1 MRVVIVG
8 ATGNIGSALV
18 RALAGEPAVTSVLG
32 LARRVPDWQVAKT
45 TWAPVDLRDADTVGD
60 ELRAHFEGA
69 DAVVHLAWL
78 IQPARDPVTT
88 WQANVLGT
96 TRLLDAVAAARVPAL
111 IQSSSVAAYAPG
123 PKDRAVDES
132 WPTHGWPQ
140 AAYSR
145 EKAYVERLLDAF
157 EYRQPTVRVVRMRP
171 GFVLSR
177 HAAAAQ
183 RRLFV
188 GPLLFGPMVRPELS
202 PVMPDIRGL
211 RFQVVHTSDVAEA
224 FRLGITEPVRG
235 AFNLAAEPVVDAALL
250 GRLFDARPV
259 RLPRP
264 LVRAALAAAWR
275 ARLTPASPQLFDAF
289 VRLPVMDRTRAAEV
303 LGWQPRVSAEDTLR
317 ELVEALRSGTG
328 ALTPPLVPRLPG
340 GRLNELATGVGRRA

>member
-8 ATGNIGSALV
+8 ATGNVGTALV
-18 RALAGEPAVTSVLG
+18 RALADEPAVTSVLG
-32 LARRVPDWQVAKT
+32 LARRVPDREVAKT
-45 TWAPVDLRDADTVGD
+45 TWAPVDLRDAEHV
-60 ELRAHFEGA
+60 EARLRGYFEGA

-96 TRLLDAVAAARVPAL
+96 TRLLNAVAAARVPAL
-111 IQSSSVAAYAPG
+111 LQSSSVAAYAPG

-171 GFVLSR
+171 GFVFSR
-177 HAAAAQ
+177 HAAAGQ
-183 RRLFV
+183 RRLFA
-188 GPLLFGPMVRPELS
+188 GPLVFGPLVRPELL
-202 PVMPDIRGL
+202 PLMPDMRGL

-250 GRLFDARPV
+250 GRLFEARPV
-259 RLPRP
+259 TLPRP

-275 ARLTPASPQLFDAF
+275 LRLTPASPQLFDAF
-289 VRLPVMDRTRAAEV
+289 VRLPLMDRTRAAEV
-303 LGWQPRVSAEDTLR
+303 LGWRPRVSAEDALL
-317 ELVEALRSGTG
+317 ELVGGLRDGSG
-328 ALTPPLVPRLPG
+328 AHTPPLEPRVPG
-340 GRLNELATGVGRRA
+340 GRATELATGVGRAP